1 MLHDG
6 DGLVSLILF
15 SFILIVNVVI
25 VSVYKEVFY
34 HIFLILVIALTH
46 LTQVLDIRERE
57 IAITTALE
65 SSLFSVILVYD
76 RKLVEELDVARKLH
90 DVLNFFL
97 S

>member
-6 DGLVSLILF
+6 DWLVSLILF
-15 SFILIVNVVI
+15 SFILIVNVII

-65 SSLFSVILVYD
+65 SSLISVILVYD

>member
-6 DGLVSLILF
+6 DWLVSLILF
-15 SFILIVNVVI
+15 SFILIVNVII

-34 HIFLILVIALTH
+34 HIFLIFVISLTH